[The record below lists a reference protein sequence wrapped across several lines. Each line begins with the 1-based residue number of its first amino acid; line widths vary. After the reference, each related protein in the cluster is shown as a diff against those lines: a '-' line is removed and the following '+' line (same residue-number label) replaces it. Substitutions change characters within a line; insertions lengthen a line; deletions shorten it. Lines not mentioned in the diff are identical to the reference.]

1 MGAMD
6 ARPVSAGFEGEVFG
20 VTGRGLA
27 SPLAGPA
34 PSTGGRSSR
43 PDSGRWLSEVEALE
57 ALELE
62 QGGGFE
68 GDRGHLGLD
77 EAGLGLPG
85 PGEEGFNPFGASWHA
100 PAPPAEEEAGEPSGP
115 YLVELPGP
123 AGGPADESDAEEGGE
138 EGEGIPLELLLRSG
152 SKGQA
157 RQRKDE
163 STSDF
168 MERLTHMTLDN
179 KGITR
184 ISNMGLCR
192 NIRVLYLYNNRIR
205 RLANLQVLQHLTHLY
220 VQGNELTT
228 LNGIGCLPNLLKLY
242 ADGNRLR
249 AVSGLYDCIALEELH
264 IGAQRLAPGEALTFE
279 PACMQCLGESL
290 RVLIANKCRVGDPTP
305 LAYLAL
311 AEKIDITD
319 NHIIDVK
326 DLEVVAGGC
335 QNLRELCVE
344 GNPVARVRKFREN
357 IIASGERLQLID
369 NHRVTDRE
377 REFILRLKIRAL
389 KRTP

>member
-6 ARPVSAGFEGEVFG
+6 ARPVSAGFEGELFG

-27 SPLAGPA
+27 SPA

-62 QGGGFE
+62 QGDGFE
-68 GDRGHLGLD
+68 DELGLD
-77 EAGLGLPG
+77 EAGLLPG

-100 PAPPAEEEAGEPSGP
+100 PAPPAEEAGEPSGP

-123 AGGPADESDAEEGGE
+123 LGGPADESDAEEGGE
-138 EGEGIPLELLLRSG
+138 GGEGEGIPLELLLRSG

-290 RVLIANKCRVGDPTP
+290 RVLIANKCRIGDPTP

-319 NHIIDVK
+319 NHVIDVQ

-344 GNPVARVRKFREN
+344 GNPVAKVRKFREN